1 MRSESGETYDLC
13 RPESQCNLTASKDR
27 QGERR
32 KRDIRGTVSDR
43 EMALDKSEEQM
54 SVLEAA
60 EEGKREMGDMVT
72 ERWK

>member
-1 MRSESGETYDLC
+1 MYDLC
-13 RPESQCNLTASKDR
+13 RPESQSNLTVSKDR

-54 SVLEAA
+54 SALEAA
-60 EEGKREMGDMVT
+60 EEGKREMGGT
-72 ERWK
+72 W